1 MKISNSLFSTL
12 RWRLLLSYLAI
23 MTAIFA
29 SSKMVVYHFV
39 VNNLYHQFDRELL
52 TLADAAAHTL
62 EPIIEKHGVVYGEFE
77 DEDVEIVSAERQH
90 FVPSEDLD
98 GDLDLPWQDLRQPQ
112 QGIEW
117 FNEEGKLLARE
128 GRHLLEEVP
137 LAIAIPSS
145 GNAEMVGA
153 EIRAFSLPVERVVG
167 DDELELKGYVRISEP
182 TEEVETVI
190 GHLRWGL
197 FFGGAIAGALT
208 AVGGMWLTKQSVRPV
223 EYSFDR
229 LQQFTGDASHELRG
243 PLTAIK
249 TSVDVMLTHPE
260 RIHPT
265 DAKKFEGIASAL
277 KQMTGL
283 VEDLLILA
291 RTDTND
297 KTPSAAWVS
306 IPLEELLEDLADFL
320 LPEAEAKG
328 ITLKCNLIAEVFVKG
343 DGLLLKR
350 LFANLL
356 ENALHYTPSG
366 GSVTVSLERQ
376 EKFAAVYVED
386 TGIGIA
392 AEHLPLVFDRL
403 WRADK
408 ARSRREGGSG
418 LGLAIAK
425 GIAERHQGQISVTS
439 ELGVGTCFL
448 VLLPLTSD

>member
-1 MKISNSLFSTL
+1 MKMSNPLFSNL

-23 MTAIFA
+23 MAAIFA
-29 SSKMVVYHFV
+29 TSKMTVYHFV
-39 VNNLYHQFDRELL
+39 VNNLYRQFDRELL

-62 EPIIEKHGVVYGEFE
+62 EPIKERHGVVYGEFE
-77 DEDVEIVSAERQH
+77 YEDLQVVAPERQH
-90 FVPSEDLD
+90 LIPSEDLD
-98 GDLDLPWQDLRQPQ
+98 GDLDLPWQDLHQPQ
-112 QGIEW
+112 QAIEW
-117 FNEEGKLLARE
+117 FDEEGQLLARE
-128 GRHLLEEVP
+128 GNDLPAMP

-145 GNAEMVGA
+145 GDAKTVGG
-153 EIRAFSLPVERVVG
+153 EIRTFSLPVERLVEG
-167 DDELELKGYVRISEP
+167 DDVELKGYVRISEP
-182 TEEVETVI
+182 TEEVEAVI
-190 GHLRWGL
+190 EHLRWGL

-223 EYSFDR
+223 EHSFDR
-229 LQQFTGDASHELRG
+229 LQQFTGDASHELRS

-260 RIHPT
+260 RIHPA

-277 KQMTGL
+277 KQMTRL

-291 RTDTND
+291 RTDAGD
-297 KTPSAAWVS
+297 KTPNLEWLS

-320 LPEAEAKG
+320 LPQAEAKG
-328 ITLKCNLIAEVFVKG
+328 ITLKCNLITEAFVKG
-343 DGLLLKR
+343 DAFLLKR
-350 LFANLL
+350 LFSNLL
-356 ENALHYTPSG
+356 ENALHYTPTG
-366 GSVTVSLERQ
+366 GTVTVTLERQ
-376 EKFAAVYVED
+376 ERCAVVYVED

-392 AEHLPLVFDRL
+392 EEHIPLAFDRL

-439 ELGVGTCFL
+439 ELGVGSCFQ
-448 VLLPLTSD
+448 VLLPLVGE